1 MDDLNLKQDDFL
13 KVVPMISSWQN
24 NMMLLFAFKIQK
36 SLDSSINTIR
46 DRGRSSARRNTQM
59 MSERPLSEV
68 WAGVFMEP
76 GACRPVCCPT
86 LRCTPE
92 LCPRCHQRNKE
103 RPDKCPCFKF

>member
-1 MDDLNLKQDDFL
+1 
-13 KVVPMISSWQN
+13 MISSWRN
-24 NMMLLFAFKIQK
+24 KMLLFAFKIQK